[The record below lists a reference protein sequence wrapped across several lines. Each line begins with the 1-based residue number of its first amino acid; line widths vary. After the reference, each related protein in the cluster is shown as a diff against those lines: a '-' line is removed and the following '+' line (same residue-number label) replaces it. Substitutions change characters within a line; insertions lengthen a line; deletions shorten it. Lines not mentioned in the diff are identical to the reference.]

1 MDFPYGG
8 DPVYRVSFL
17 DKNDA
22 VPSPRV
28 VKLAVSGYFQIIA
41 SKLLQNDDQQL
52 SLFPKQKQIFKA
64 QTMWI
69 YIHNVFAQTELFS
82 RMGRSEIL
90 KASSTHCSRQF
101 CIHFHGSGE
110 VTKVS
115 AIDSEVGLCIVI
127 HEVILTEVGHG
138 GSRDRKGC
146 WISKDDNPLVKTT
159 IPPRFDLLTRHVLAY

>member
-69 YIHNVFAQTELFS
+69 YIYSQ
-82 RMGRSEIL
+82 R
-90 KASSTHCSRQF
+90 
-101 CIHFHGSGE
+101 FH
-110 VTKVS
+110 T
-115 AIDSEVGLCIVI
+115 
-127 HEVILTEVGHG
+127 
-138 GSRDRKGC
+138 
-146 WISKDDNPLVKTT
+146 N
-159 IPPRFDLLTRHVLAY
+159 